1 MKYKLSAKETVGV
14 LAVGLAASEVARRV
28 ADSEKSQKYRNISI
42 LASGTALYFAG
53 VYIGTNRPKSGWL
66 TSGGSSNKSGSCG
79 GCGSHNINNQMECF
93 DCGATSCKDCGCTE
107 FVGSLCVNCGC
118 QN

>member
-28 ADSEKSQKYRNISI
+28 ANAQKSQKSHQI
-42 LASGTALYFAG
+42 AMVAGGTALYFAG
-53 VYIGTNRPKSGWL
+53 VYIGTNRPTAGWL
-66 TSGGSSNKSGSCG
+66 TDGGSYNVSGSCG

-107 FVGSLCVNCGC
+107 FVGSACVNCGC
-118 QN
+118 RN